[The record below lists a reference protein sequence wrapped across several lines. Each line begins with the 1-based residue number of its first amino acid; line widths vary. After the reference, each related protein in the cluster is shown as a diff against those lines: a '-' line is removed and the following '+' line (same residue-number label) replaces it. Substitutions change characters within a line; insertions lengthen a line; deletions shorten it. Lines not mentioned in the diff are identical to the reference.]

1 MIGAS
6 WWILRGVS
14 ENEIG
19 SETLSGKRILMM
31 TLTENER
38 MKAIEKRRKRKST
51 HVS

>member
-6 WWILRGVS
+6 WWILRRVS

-19 SETLSGKRILMM
+19 SETLSGKRILM

-38 MKAIEKRRKRKST
+38 MKAIEKRRKRKSID
-51 HVS
+51 VS